1 MIKKMLLG
9 ICAGIFLIAILVVP
23 VLAAYYAY
31 INVSEDDGNNYDD
44 LAVTCPANIDAL
56 LQGGYITTTGLDTRV
71 LTGSGEALPH
81 MVAEDRVLFITD
93 LDAYEDKSLIF
104 YTGATSLSSFP
115 IIVGYNGNFTTPDD
129 ADLEHSM
136 VSEVLISG
144 LFDSSGGADRN
155 ILYKEEAYKIDAD
168 DADTLTVA
176 WLEAGDTAQWEL
188 EYGSFTSGDHTIYVF
203 TNGLVAYLYVDVF
216 DVAKDTENLF
226 DQTSYQILNKL
237 LTDPFCFYD
246 EGYYWVF
253 YEYNNSNIGYVTSPD
268 GVTWSGETTIAVSG
282 GDSMASLDITMRGE
296 YIYVAYRD
304 TSGDDDIRYRRGDLT
319 SAPGITWSAAWQ
331 TAVTETSF
339 ADSVY
344 ISVDSNGY
352 PYIAYE
358 TTNNRGFMTK
368 SSANDGTW
376 VTDGGYPWQ
385 IYYSGTHPSTA
396 MDFEYYPDSNKL
408 LFVWVYIH
416 ASLGW
421 QNTYARYF
429 NGSSWE
435 SQDNISSYTTGLG
448 AATMTADDND
458 NMYIGWCT
466 TLGVGGDD
474 PDQSVTVRY
483 SNETYEVIDLNED
496 GDNTPQLC
504 YNDNTD
510 VLYILYGYRNG
521 SDWVYCVTLDTIAM
535 ELNDPVQMTELLDD
549 GPLYGVSPY
558 EDHIGF
564 LMDDSSNTFHNT
576 IDLTYYTWN
585 DNSNNWFWMQNNVMP
600 YGDEFQMAVDGV
612 LQLDYVPS
620 SVIVDDTLPDEESDH
635 DATINWGTNP
645 TGVSASMGPLQSEE
659 SYDSS
664 YYYQNLQPDPQDII
678 KPEPPVAS
686 GDVDLEG
693 LRDNP
698 MYPIVAIMS
707 GTPLLTERL
716 SWLLLAWFITIAA
729 MFGVHLGFDRRP
741 DTPKPQHFILT
752 TVTGLGLS
760 ILFYSLGI
768 FAWPV
773 IVLMGFGL
781 AAAIVWE
788 RQPVM

>member
-1 MIKKMLLG
+1 MRKALLG
-9 ICAGIFLIAILVVP
+9 FCLGIFLVTVMVVP

-31 INVSEDDGNNYDD
+31 INVSEDEGNSYDD

-56 LQGGYITTTGLDTRV
+56 LQGGYITTTALDTRV

-104 YTGATSLSSFP
+104 YTGAASLSSFP
-115 IIVGYNGNFTTPDD
+115 IIVGYDGSLTTLDD

-155 ILYKEEAYKIDAD
+155 ILYKEEAYQIDVD

-188 EYGSFTSGDHTIYVF
+188 EYGSYTDGAHTIYVF

-226 DQTSYQILNKL
+226 DKTSYQILNKL
-237 LTDPFCFYD
+237 VTYPACFYD

-253 YEYNNSNIGYVTSPD
+253 YRYNSSNIGYMTSPD
-268 GVTWSGETTIAVSG
+268 GVTWSGENTVAVAG
-282 GDSMASLDITMRGE
+282 GDSMAECDFTMRGE
-296 YIYVAYRD
+296 YIYIGYRD
-304 TSGDDDIRYRRGDLT
+304 TAGDDNIRYRRGDLT
-319 SAPGITWSAAWQ
+319 SAPGITWSDVWQ
-331 TAVTETSF
+331 TAGTETTIGG
-339 ADSVY
+339 A
-344 ISVDSNGY
+344 ILITVDSNGY
-352 PYIAYE
+352 PYITYE
-358 TTNNRGFMTK
+358 TTNNRGYMTK

-385 IYYSGTHPSTA
+385 IYYTGGNPSNP
-396 MDFEYYPDSNKL
+396 MDFDYYPDSNKL
-408 LFVWVYIH
+408 LFVWHQRNVSGY
-416 ASLGW
+416 W
-421 QNTYARYF
+421 TNTFARYF

-435 SQDNISSYTTGLG
+435 SQDDISSYTTGMG
-448 AATMTADDND
+448 AATLAADAND

-474 PDQSVTVRY
+474 PDQTVTVRY
-483 SNETYEVIDLNED
+483 SNETYEEIPLNED
-496 GDNTPQLC
+496 GDHTPQLC
-504 YNDNTD
+504 YNENTG

-521 SDWVYCVTLDTIAM
+521 ADWVYCVTLDTIAM
-535 ELNDPVQMTELLDD
+535 ELNVPVQMTELLGN
-549 GPLYGVSPY
+549 GPLYGVAPY

-564 LMDDSSNTFHNT
+564 LMDDQVNTFHNT

-585 DNSNNWFWMQNNVMP
+585 DNSNNWTWMQNNVMP
-600 YGDEFQMAVDGV
+600 YANEFQMAIDGV
-612 LQLDYVPS
+612 LQLQYIPS
-620 SVIVDDTLPDEESDH
+620 SIIVDDTLPDEESDH
-635 DATINWGTNP
+635 DAIFNWGTNP
-645 TGVSASMGPLQSEE
+645 TGVLASMGPLQSEE
-659 SYDSS
+659 AYDSS
-664 YYYQNLQPDPQDII
+664 YYYQNLQPEPQDII

-686 GDVDLEG
+686 GDVDIEG

-698 MYPIVAIMS
+698 MYPLVAIMS

-716 SWLLLAWFITIAA
+716 SWLLLAWFIVVAA
-729 MFGVHLGFDRRP
+729 MIGVHLGFDTRP
-741 DTPKPQHFILT
+741 DSAKPQHFILT

-760 ILFYSLGI
+760 ILFYSMGI

-773 IVLMGFGL
+773 ILLMAFGL
-781 AAAIVWE
+781 TAAIVWE